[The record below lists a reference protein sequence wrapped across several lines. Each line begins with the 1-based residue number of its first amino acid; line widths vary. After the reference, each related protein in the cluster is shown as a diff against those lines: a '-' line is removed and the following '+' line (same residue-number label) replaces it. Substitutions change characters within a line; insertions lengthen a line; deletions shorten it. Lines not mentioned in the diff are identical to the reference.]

1 MKFIQFLKS
10 RVFWI
15 NLLLSVIILFLFFV
29 LVLQSLK
36 WYTHHGES
44 VTVPSLKSMSFNEA
58 KLKLQDLH
66 LNFEVIDSA
75 FDPKRAPLSIL
86 DQSPAAGS
94 KVKQSRT
101 IYLTINSKTPPLRE
115 VPDLINKS
123 SLKFAKIQLESR
135 GFVLGK
141 LIYEP
146 HPDMNAVI
154 DMKYNGKSITKNQRV
169 PIGSTIDLVLGN
181 GLGNTRIDVP
191 LLIGLTLSEAKFA
204 IDANGLALGAVS
216 FDEAITDSSSAKI
229 YMQIPEPGL
238 DNQIRVGEP
247 IDLFLKQNV
256 SQEEIDKYQIRSTF
270 GADTIQDDL

>member
-1 MKFIQFLKS
+1 MNFIQFLKS
-10 RVFWI
+10 KVFWI

-29 LVLQSLK
+29 IVLQSLK

-44 VTVPSLKSMSFNEA
+44 VTVPSLKSMSFEEA
-58 KLKLQDLH
+58 KSQLESLH
-66 LNFEVIDSA
+66 LNYTVIDSA
-75 FDPKRAPLSIL
+75 FDPKKDPLSVL
-86 DQSPAAGS
+86 EQSPVAGS

-101 IYLTINSKTPPLRE
+101 IYLTINSKNPPLRE

-135 GFVLGK
+135 GFVVGK
-141 LIYEP
+141 LIYEA
-146 HPDMNAVI
+146 HPDLNAVI
-154 DMKYNGKSITKNQRV
+154 DMKYKGKSITKSQRV
-169 PIGSTIDLVLGN
+169 PIGSTIDLILGN

-216 FDEAITDSSSAKI
+216 FEESITDSSSAKI
-229 YMQIPEPGL
+229 YMQIPDPGS

-256 SQEEIDKYQIRSTF
+256 SQEEIDKYRVNLSY
-270 GADTIQDDL
+270 DTDSLP